1 MPSEHVTSVTLD
13 VSRSGWQ
20 TRRLVYTELPV
31 MRGDMIIITLFVLLV
46 VLVIAFALADDIGV
60 QARRRELRKRISE
73 IDTQLDYI
81 DSEIE
86 SRAKEIEA
94 CKREQERAL
103 EYLERMLDY

>member
-1 MPSEHVTSVTLD
+1 
-13 VSRSGWQ
+13 
-20 TRRLVYTELPV
+20 
-31 MRGDMIIITLFVLLV
+31 MIIITLFVLLV

-94 CKREQERAL
+94 CKREHLSILSVCLTTEYRRFRSGWAL
-103 EYLERMLDY
+103 GNS